1 MAYIVMAYAGAEGSA
16 RYGRRRILLCAG
28 SGLKRNR
35 RFGRASI
42 FGNFSAHA
50 DRDRRGARSSLRVA
64 PERSRVRRV
73 FGYPQHRHMPSVFAV
88 GMPPRHSKKNACAA
102 QTGLLALALLLGCD
116 FADGLDG
123 AGGKKAT
130 DAAITNMP

>member
-1 MAYIVMAYAGAEGSA
+1 MGTLSIDTCPRCSPSA
-16 RYGRRRILLCAG
+16 CPHDI
-28 SGLKRNR
+28 
-35 RFGRASI
+35 
-42 FGNFSAHA
+42 
-50 DRDRRGARSSLRVA
+50 
-64 PERSRVRRV
+64 
-73 FGYPQHRHMPSVFAV
+73 Q
-88 GMPPRHSKKNACAA
+88 KKNACAA